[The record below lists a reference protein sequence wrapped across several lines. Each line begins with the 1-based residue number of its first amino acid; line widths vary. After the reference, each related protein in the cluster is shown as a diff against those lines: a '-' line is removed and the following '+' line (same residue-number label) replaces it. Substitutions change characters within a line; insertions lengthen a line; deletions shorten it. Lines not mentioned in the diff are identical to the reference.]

1 MLVSRASLAT
11 AGWVTVLLWFCPQL
25 VAALPHNVTSSG
37 LSTQA
42 DVFYLRILPLGA
54 SITYGQGSTHGNG
67 YCKYLRD
74 KLRVEGWNVNMVGS
88 RRAGTMKDSVCY
100 ILPSSSRLQCR

>member
-1 MLVSRASLAT
+1 MARC
-11 AGWVTVLLWFCPQL
+11 VTVLLWCCLQL
-25 VAALPHNVTSSG
+25 IAALPHNVTSSG
-37 LSTQA
+37 LSTRA

-67 YCKYLRD
+67 YRKYLRD

-88 RRAGTMKDSVCY
+88 RWAGTMKDSVCY
-100 ILPSSSRLQCR
+100 TPHLLRIECS